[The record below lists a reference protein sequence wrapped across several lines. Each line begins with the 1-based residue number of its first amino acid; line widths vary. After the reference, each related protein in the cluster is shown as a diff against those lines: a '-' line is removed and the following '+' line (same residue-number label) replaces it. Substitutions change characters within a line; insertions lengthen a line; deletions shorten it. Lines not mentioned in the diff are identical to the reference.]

1 LSDFYLTWF
10 IKKNSVEEKM
20 IIKILG
26 MGCAKCNKLEEKVKE
41 IAMDNN
47 IEATFQK
54 VTDIQEIMKYKIMMT
69 PGLVINERVMSSGVI
84 PKDELILQWLKEN

>member
-1 LSDFYLTWF
+1 
-10 IKKNSVEEKM
+10 M

-41 IAMDNN
+41 IAFQNN

-54 VTDIQEIMKYKIMMT
+54 VTDIREIMKYKIMMT